1 MILTRDDGIVART
14 PQDADQAQLA
24 GYVQCATYHAASKQ
38 YPVAGYCTFFLS
50 PEAQTHV
57 SHEGGGYYTCPVCRQ
72 SHDLL
77 HEMPWHG
84 VSQEDLPPEQQGG
97 FTAGGGTRIG
107 LGMDVQGQIGEDLV
121 EHLGELPGYGPI
133 TWIHEGGATV
143 GSPLDMATAE
153 WGVEVKTLG
162 YDAAHHRFIPGRP
175 SEKHHKNEMA
185 KSMNK
190 KGVLGVLV
198 LLDYRRSMADIY
210 VREFPLEKGGV
221 KTFRSNQGQHLVKS
235 VPFRNPLMDPHDPS
249 PKTEGFGG
257 DSSGM
262 PF

>member
-1 MILTRDDGIVART
+1 MILTRDDGIIART
-14 PQDADQAQLA
+14 LQDADQAQLA
-24 GYVQCATYHAASKQ
+24 GCVQCATYHAPTKM
-38 YPVAGYCTFFLS
+38 YCTFWLS

-57 SHEGGGYYTCPVCRQ
+57 TDAGGGYYTCPVCKQ

-84 VSQEDLPPEQQGG
+84 VAQEDLPPEQQDG

-121 EHLGELPGYGPI
+121 EHLGEIPGYGPI
-133 TWIHEGGATV
+133 TWVHEGGAV
-143 GSPLDMATAE
+143 IGSPLDMATAD
-153 WGVEVKTLG
+153 WGIEVKTLG

-175 SEKHHKNEMA
+175 KEKQHKNDMA
-185 KSMNK
+185 KAMNK
-190 KGVLGVLV
+190 KGILGVLV

-210 VREFPLEKGGV
+210 VREFPIEDGIKA
-221 KTFRSNQGQHLVKS
+221 FRTGDRNAQHLVKS
-235 VPFRNPLMDPHDPS
+235 IPFRNPLMDPHDPS
-249 PKTEGFGG
+249 PKAEGFGG